1 MEFIPFTAK
10 TRMSGVN
17 YDGHEIRK
25 GAADAVKSY
34 VIENGGTYSAQC
46 EEAVKRVAQIGGT
59 PLVVAQDYKILG
71 VINLKDIV
79 KDGVAEKLLTF
90 VKWVLRLL

>member
-10 TRMSGVN
+10 TRLSGVN

-34 VIENGGTYSAQC
+34 VIENGGIYSAQ
-46 EEAVKRVAQIGGT
+46 
-59 PLVVAQDYKILG
+59 
-71 VINLKDIV
+71 
-79 KDGVAEKLLTF
+79 
-90 VKWVLRLL
+90 